1 MVSLFAGS
9 AAWGVTAAA
18 AAVVHAAYSG
28 VFLIVVFFSRYRD
41 FHPPLL
47 VVGVK
52 MVYFTCGACGEQV
65 I

>member
-9 AAWGVTAAA
+9 AAWGVTAA
-18 AAVVHAAYSG
+18 VVHAAYSG
-28 VFLIVVFFSRYRD
+28 VYLIVVFFSRYRD

-47 VVGVK
+47 VVRVK